1 MQVDLFLD
9 FGCPKM
15 SMKAKAAKAIEEAD
29 QKSKQQSQQPLLGSS
44 DNDETA
50 NKQKTTQFSVIG
62 VSKSS
67 QNGLFMARN
76 MKKLFSNYH
85 LTSFTIPFTFLC
97 SSLNLK

>member
-1 MQVDLFLD
+1 
-9 FGCPKM
+9 
-15 SMKAKAAKAIEEAD
+15 MKAKAAKAIEEAD

-44 DNDETA
+44 DDDETA

-76 MKKLFSNYH
+76 MRKLFADYH